1 LHPQVELMSIA
12 VEADADPGD
21 RDADPGAGTLQRTGT
36 VLTRAVRR
44 ASVAVVAG
52 IAR

>member
-1 LHPQVELMSIA
+1 MVADMLHRRPLHP
-12 VEADADPGD
+12 
-21 RDADPGAGTLQRTGT
+21 RPGAAALQPQRTGT
-36 VLTRAVRR
+36 GLTRAVRR